1 MSLSP
6 STLPSASYVCTFAVV
21 PALGRFGHLRLI
33 VYAFDRF
40 GFHLHDVSTR
50 FPLAC
55 FRTLSDVE
63 FPHLVLRI
71 RWITN
76 KPWLLCSPQGRVQV
90 YPP

>member
-40 GFHLHDVSTR
+40 GFHLHDCPPVFLWLASELYLMSS
-50 FPLAC
+50 FP
-55 FRTLSDVE
+55 
-63 FPHLVLRI
+63 I
-71 RWITN
+71 
-76 KPWLLCSPQGRVQV
+76 
-90 YPP
+90 